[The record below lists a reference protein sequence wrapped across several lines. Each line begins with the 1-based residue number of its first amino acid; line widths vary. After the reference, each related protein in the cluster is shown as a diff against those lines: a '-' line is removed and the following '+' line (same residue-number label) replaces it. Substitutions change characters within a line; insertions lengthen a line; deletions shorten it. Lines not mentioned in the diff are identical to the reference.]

1 MTHNCCYWINY
12 WYSEAPF
19 KCTGHGKKFKSFCYV
34 LSKSGD
40 MKSWPEAL
48 NKCEK
53 MGGTL
58 AMIKDA
64 NTNKFIVNL
73 IKKVSKVGIKQR

>member
-1 MTHNCCYWINY
+1 MVRHLNISYKYLSHIP
-12 WYSEAPF
+12 EAPF
-19 KCTGHGKKFKSFCYV
+19 KCTGHGKKYQSFCYV

-48 NKCEK
+48 SKCEK

-73 IKKVSKVGIKQR
+73 VKKV